1 MRLPYRSPYLS
12 DDFGAIDSLFDQSFA
27 PFKTLLSG
35 ASLNSTQI
43 AADVIE
49 NEDQF
54 VIRLELPGVI
64 RDNIDIQFNK
74 QKLSICVEQ
83 SAGDDESKVSLAR
96 TFSVNQSIDA
106 DHISASLADGILTLV
121 LPKAEETKPR
131 SITIN

>member
-1 MRLPYRSPYLS
+1 
-12 DDFGAIDSLFDQSFA
+12 
-27 PFKTLLSG
+27 
-35 ASLNSTQI
+35 
-43 AADVIE
+43 
-49 NEDQF
+49 
-54 VIRLELPGVI
+54 
-64 RDNIDIQFNK
+64 
-74 QKLSICVEQ
+74 VEQ